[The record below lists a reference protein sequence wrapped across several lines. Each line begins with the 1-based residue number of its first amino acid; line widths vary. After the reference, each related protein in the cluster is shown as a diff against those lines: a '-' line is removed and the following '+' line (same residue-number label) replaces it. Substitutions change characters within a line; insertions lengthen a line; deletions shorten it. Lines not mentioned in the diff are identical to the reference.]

1 MNDTKPKITV
11 VGSGYVGM
19 AMSALLSQICNVTV
33 YDIDLKRVKLINQGI
48 STVDEAEIHE
58 FLNTIISELAYR
70 IIEGNIPKLRHFF
83 VI

>member
-33 YDIDLKRVKLINQGI
+33 YDIDLKRVNYTKAIEQKEI
-48 STVDEAEIHE
+48 SSSNLQTFCEI
-58 FLNTIISELAYR
+58 T
-70 IIEGNIPKLRHFF
+70 NILRNYKH
-83 VI
+83 